1 MAATKGK
8 NAAAAAGRATASVA
22 RAVRAVLSGAV
33 AGTRS
38 SEADPS
44 GHPDPAPGHAPVVK
58 TRPAAK
64 AAAVKAT
71 PAKATLAKRAPAK
84 AAAVKATPAKAT
96 LAKRAPAKAAAV
108 KATPAKATPVKAT
121 TRTAATKAAP
131 AKVATVTSDPAK
143 TVSAKVA
150 PAKAAPAKAAPAK
163 AAPTKAAPAKA
174 APAKAAPAK
183 AAPAKA
189 APAKAAPAKAASA
202 KAVSAVRSA
211 STVISSV
218 SADMPP
224 VREDEEPWTE
234 AELREVRQEIERDI
248 ARGLADIATA
258 EEDLQGLI
266 WDAGDGS
273 GDDQADAGA
282 KTYER
287 EQEISLANISRDK
300 LAQNR
305 HALERL
311 DNGSYGICEACGLPI
326 GKFRLQAAPRATLC
340 RSCKEKAE
348 RA

>member
-1 MAATKGK
+1 M
-8 NAAAAAGRATASVA
+8 
-22 RAVRAVLSGAV
+22 
-33 AGTRS
+33 
-38 SEADPS
+38 
-44 GHPDPAPGHAPVVK
+44 
-58 TRPAAK
+58 
-64 AAAVKAT
+64 KAT

-143 TVSAKVA
+143 TVSAKV
-150 PAKAAPAKAAPAK
+150 APAK

>member
-96 LAKRAPAKAAAV
+96 
-108 KATPAKATPVKAT
+108 PVKAT

-150 PAKAAPAKAAPAK
+150 PAKAAPTKAAPA
-163 AAPTKAAPAKA
+163 KAAPAKA

>member
-96 LAKRAPAKAAAV
+96 
-108 KATPAKATPVKAT
+108 PVKAT

-163 AAPTKAAPAKA
+163 AAPTKAAPAKAAPAKAAPAKA

>member
-96 LAKRAPAKAAAV
+96 
-108 KATPAKATPVKAT
+108 PVKAT

-163 AAPTKAAPAKA
+163 AAPTKA